1 MSSVQSSN
9 LAQQLQNYMKLE
21 DELQEISNRQK
32 ELRSLKQGLQKDIIE
47 TMKKH
52 QLDNRTIKLNGR
64 QISMTAKKQYTGIT
78 FQYLDKTL
86 TELIPDKTQKE
97 YVIKYLRENR
107 ETKIMDEIKIV

>member
-1 MSSVQSSN
+1 
-9 LAQQLQNYMKLE
+9 
-21 DELQEISNRQK
+21 
-32 ELRSLKQGLQKDIIE
+32 
-47 TMKKH
+47 
-52 QLDNRTIKLNGR
+52 
-64 QISMTAKKQYTGIT
+64 MTAKKQYTGIT

>member
-9 LAQQLQNYMKLE
+9 LAQQLQNYMKIE
-21 DELQEISNRQK
+21 DELQELSNRQK
-32 ELRSLKQGLQKDIIE
+32 ELLSLKQGLQKDIIE

-86 TELIPDKTQKE
+86 TELIPDETQKE